1 MINVDLTFSESIN
14 RKLQRC
20 SMIFNCRLVVVP
32 LTAWVVLSA
41 VTFME
46 PLDAAEPVVVA
57 ESSSADYPQQPQ
69 LVIDRTGII
78 HLAYGAQNDVLYARS
93 SDGGQS
99 FTRPVLVGNAGQL
112 SLGMRRGP
120 RISATADALCISVIG
135 GKQGKG
141 RDGDILL
148 FRSADDGKTWDTP
161 VTVNDAMGSAREGL
175 HAMAASSSGELSCV
189 WLDLRH
195 DKTEIFASTSTDG
208 GKNWSKNVLVY
219 SSPSGSVCECCHPS
233 ATYSASGQLHVMWR
247 NSWEGK
253 RDMFH
258 TMSADGGKTFARGQ
272 KLGSGSWSLDHC
284 PMDGGSLGLL
294 SNGKPAAVWRRDKT
308 VFYAGSKSSDETSIG
323 SGEQPWLTVS
333 AIGPIVLWLQK
344 RPGSLLLR
352 QPGQSQPS
360 EIAKSAR
367 DPVIASGGAKNDIVV
382 AAWEEANG
390 KGKRIICQRIELN
403 H

>member
-1 MINVDLTFSESIN
+1 MA
-14 RKLQRC
+14 
-20 SMIFNCRLVVVP
+20 RLN
-32 LTAWVVLSA
+32 
-41 VTFME
+41 
-46 PLDAAEPVVVA
+46 AAEPVVVA

-69 LVIDRTGII
+69 LAIDRSGII
-78 HLAYGAQNDVLYARS
+78 HVAYGAQDNVLYARS
-93 SDGGQS
+93 GDGGQS
-99 FTRPVLVGNAGQL
+99 FSQPVLVGNAGHL

-120 RISATADALCISVIG
+120 RVSVTADAICISVIG

-148 FRSADDGKTWDTP
+148 FRSADDGKTWNTP
-161 VTVNDAMGSAREGL
+161 VTVNDVMGSAREGL
-175 HAMAASSSGELSCV
+175 HAMATGKDDELSCV

-233 ATYSASGQLHVMWR
+233 AAYSATGQLHVMWR
-247 NSWEGK
+247 NSLEGQL
-253 RDMFH
+253 DMFH
-258 TMSADGGKTFARGQ
+258 TMSIDGGKTFARAQ

-284 PMDGGSLGLL
+284 PMDGGSLAIL
-294 SNGKPAAVWRRDKT
+294 SNNKPAAVWRRDKT
-308 VFYAGSKSSDETSIG
+308 VFYSGSKSSDETNLG

-344 RPGSLLLR
+344 RPGSLLVR

-360 EIAKSAR
+360 EIAKAAR
-367 DPVIASGGAKNDIVV
+367 DPVIASGGANNDVV
-382 AAWEEANG
+382 VLAWEEASG
-390 KGKRIICQRIELN
+390 KGRRIVCQRINLN